1 MTPPRHARPR
11 TQPRLLVLIALLMLW
26 IGVWVVQKTRRA
38 DEMAFE
44 PQVAAPPNVAEPE
57 APSWRAAAKKV
68 EEERGEPTG
77 RAARVAVPAELRH
90 YGDTRRFLAIQVATA
105 LEQELPLPHDDAGLV
120 EVIRSDGLVEL
131 PPLGEDYILY
141 GVGANASEGPL
152 VHVDPRTGAEV
163 PLFPRY
169 DLAEDAARAWQAEA
183 DTETAKAA
191 EATAALRKTL
201 RKQASR
207 RRALTAEARQ
217 ARARA
222 TALRTRAQKLLVQY
236 KDEKTRRK
244 LVGEWETLQDQAAAF
259 PDRRYDLDNPKQRRA
274 FRARLLSFLRP
285 AARDMVLEIAKDY
298 HDRYDRPLALTSL
311 VRSLSYQRDLGESN
325 PNATKIDIPPHST
338 GLAFDVF
345 YRYLTA
351 DEQAFV
357 MGRFAALERE
367 GRLEALREN
376 RDHIHALAFPTGRRP
391 PEALIADALGDVGAR
406 RVSSRSRSKTT
417 MRASA
422 RGRTAVKAT
431 RKAATRPPARKPAR
445 RRR

>member
-1 MTPPRHARPR
+1 
-11 TQPRLLVLIALLMLW
+11 MLS

-38 DEMAFE
+38 DDMASE
-44 PQVAAPPNVAEPE
+44 PQVAAPPTVEEPQ

-90 YGDTRRFLAIQVATA
+90 YRDTRRFLAIQVATA

-152 VHVDPRTGAEV
+152 VHVDPRTDAEV
-163 PLFPRY
+163 LLFPRY
-169 DLAEDAARAWQAEA
+169 DLAEDAARAWQDEA
-183 DTETAKAA
+183 AAETAKAA
-191 EATAALRKTL
+191 EATATLRKTP
-201 RKQASR
+201 RKQARR

-222 TALRTRAQKLLVQY
+222 TSLRQRAQKLLAQY
-236 KDEKTRRK
+236 KDEKTRRM
-244 LVGEWETLQDQAAAF
+244 LVGEWRTLQEQAAAF
-259 PDRRYDLDNPKQRRA
+259 PDRRYDLDDPKQRRA

-285 AARDMVLEIAKDY
+285 VARDMVLEIAKDY
-298 HDRYDRPLALTSL
+298 HERYDRPLALTSL
-311 VRSLSYQRDLGESN
+311 IRSLAYQRDLGESN

-376 RDHIHALAFPTGRRP
+376 RDHIHALVFPTGRRP
-391 PEALIADALGDVGAR
+391 PEALIADALGDVEAR
-406 RVSSRSRSKTT
+406 RVSSRSKSRTAV
-417 MRASA
+417 RASA

-431 RKAATRPPARKPAR
+431 RKAATRAPARKPSR